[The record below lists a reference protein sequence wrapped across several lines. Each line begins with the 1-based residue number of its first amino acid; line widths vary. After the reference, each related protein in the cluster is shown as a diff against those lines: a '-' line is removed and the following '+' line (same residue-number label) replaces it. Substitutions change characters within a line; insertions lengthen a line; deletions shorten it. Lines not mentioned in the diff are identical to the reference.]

1 VRRGT
6 IIWIGSYDAV
16 TLRSPKRSFWSSL
29 IKATFGCFWGHG
41 WESVKDR
48 PSTETLKLAWQRR
61 RLCIGI
67 EWLTKYKAMA
77 ISSEKWEI
85 VKALFESAQSLPA
98 EQVPGFLADKSPDP
112 AVRAEVCR
120 LLAEFRE
127 AGTFLSAPAL
137 APTTPLRATDHYR
150 FSPGEVLARRFRIV
164 DFVAAGGMGVV
175 YKAEDTE
182 LHRFAAL
189 KFLPEII
196 ARDPQAGARFQREA
210 QAASALNHP
219 NICTIYEI
227 SSHAGHAFIAM
238 EFLDGSTL
246 KQRIAGQPVDI
257 DTMLSVG
264 IEVADALDAA
274 HAAGIFHRD
283 IKSANIFVTQRGHA
297 KILDFGLAKLIRP
310 NVSASSDLRMQ
321 DSQKRVSGQD
331 SNVELTTPGTIAGTV
346 AYMSPEQVRGK
357 ELDTRTDLF
366 SFGVVLYEMATG
378 KMPFSGNDQGEI
390 FNAIVNQSP
399 PPLSALNSSLPPRLQ
414 DIIHQALEK
423 DRELRCQH
431 ASDMRAEMQRLKR
444 DLNPSAQVHAT
455 PLAATRP
462 PVKGF
467 FIRHKLAWIACG
479 ILIIA
484 TLLAGTWLRG
494 RRPLAEKDTIVLAD
508 FTNTTGDPVF
518 TDTLREGLAAELN
531 QSTFLNILSQTRI
544 DQQLRYMKRAIDTP
558 LTPEVAH
565 EICQR
570 ENSKAMLLGSI
581 SGIGSHYAIT
591 LKAVNCENGNL
602 LDEEQVEA
610 DQREQ
615 VLAKLHQAGTNLRK
629 KLGESL
635 ASIRQYDVP
644 AELATTPSL
653 DALQAY
659 SRAMRSR
666 SSQGDTAALPLLKH
680 AVEIDPNFAVAYAVL
695 AAVYF
700 NLDETSLSVLAARKA
715 YSLRERVTER
725 ERLHID
731 SVYYG
736 IATGELDKES
746 RIYEEWKTIYPRD
759 LIPYQNLALYD
770 GYLGQYAKA
779 LEGYQ
784 EAWRLEPNDA
794 LNYLNRAATYVN
806 LNRFAEAKAVLDEAQ
821 AHKLEHEDLAWL
833 SYLLAFL
840 QDDSSGMEKWGLP
853 ASVRE
858 GTEDF
863 LLASQSDTEA
873 FHGRLQNAEELSRRA
888 VDTALRL
895 GSKERAAAWQAHAAL
910 REAEFGNL
918 VQARTKAASALS
930 LTSEKD
936 VQTVAALALA
946 RAGEESKAEAIVR
959 DLNRRFPTDTLLNRY
974 WLPCI
979 QAAIEI
985 DHKRPSRAIEILRV
999 TEPYELGGEPINLD
1013 TLYPVY
1019 LRGLA
1024 YMMIRQRTSAAAEFQ
1039 KILDHKGRVANC
1051 SLGTLAYLQLARSY
1065 ALAGDREK
1073 ARAALQHFLTTWK
1086 DADPD
1091 GPIVR
1096 EAKINYR
1103 EFK

>member
-1 VRRGT
+1 MCQR
-6 IIWIGSYDAV
+6 WI
-16 TLRSPKRSFWSSL
+16 
-29 IKATFGCFWGHG
+29 
-41 WESVKDR
+41 
-48 PSTETLKLAWQRR
+48 
-61 RLCIGI
+61 LCVGI

-77 ISSEKWEI
+77 ISPEKWEI
-85 VKALFESAQSLPA
+85 VKALFESAQDLPA
-98 EQVPGFLADKSPDP
+98 EQVPAFLVEHSPDP
-112 AVRAEVCR
+112 AVRAEVGR
-120 LLAEFRE
+120 LLAEFHE
-127 AGTFLSAPAL
+127 AGTFLSAPVL
-137 APTTPLRATDHYR
+137 TPRSDAASRHG
-150 FSPGEVLARRFRIV
+150 FSLGDVLAGRFRIV
-164 DFVAAGGMGVV
+164 SFVAAGGMGVV

-189 KFLPEII
+189 KFLPETI
-196 ARDPQAGARFQREA
+196 ASDARSGARFRREA

-227 SSHAGHAFIAM
+227 SKHGDQAFIAM
-238 EFLDGSTL
+238 EFLDGTTL
-246 KQRIAGQPVDI
+246 KQRIAGRPVDI
-257 DTMLSVG
+257 DTMLSIG

-274 HAAGIFHRD
+274 HAAGIVHRD
-283 IKSANIFVTQRGHA
+283 IKSANIFVTERGHA
-297 KILDFGLAKLIRP
+297 KILDFGLAKAIRP
-310 NVSASSDLRMQ
+310 NDSVGASLQQPDSQEPAAKQ
-321 DSQKRVSGQD
+321 DSTL
-331 SNVELTTPGTIAGTV
+331 ELTTPGKVAGTA
-346 AYMSPEQVRGK
+346 AYMSPEQVRGR
-357 ELDTRTDLF
+357 ELDARTDLF

-378 KMPFSGNDQGEI
+378 RMPFRGNSAADT
-390 FNAIVNQSP
+390 FNAIVQQAP
-399 PPLSALNSSLPPRLQ
+399 LPPAQLNAELPSRLQ

-423 DRELRCQH
+423 DRELRYQH

-444 DLNPSAQVHAT
+444 DLNPSAQAHAT
-455 PLAATRP
+455 LLTATPP
-462 PVKGF
+462 PVKGLF
-467 FIRHKLAWIACG
+467 TRHKLAWIASG

-484 TLLAGTWLRG
+484 TLLAGAWLRG

-508 FTNTTGDPVF
+508 FSNTTGDPVF
-518 TDTLREGLAAELN
+518 TDTLREGLAADLN
-531 QSTFLNILSQTRI
+531 QSTFLNILSQNRI
-544 DQQLRYMKRAIDTP
+544 DQQRRYMSRAIDAP
-558 LTPEVAH
+558 LTPEVAR

-602 LDEEQVEA
+602 LDVEQVEA
-610 DQREQ
+610 DHREQ
-615 VLAKLHQAGTNLRK
+615 VLAKLHEAGTNLRK

-659 SRAMRSR
+659 SRAMRIR
-666 SSQGDTAALPLLKH
+666 SSQGDTAALPLLKR

-700 NLDETSLSVLAARKA
+700 NLDETSLSILAARKA

-736 IATGELDKES
+736 IATGELEKEA

-770 GYLGQYAKA
+770 GYLGQYDKA

-794 LNYLNRAATYVN
+794 LNYLNRAATYIN
-806 LNRFAEAKAVLDEAQ
+806 LNRFAEAKAVLDEAH
-821 AHKLEHEDLAWL
+821 ARKLEHEDLAWL

-840 QDDSSGMEKWGLP
+840 QDDSAAMERWGSP
-853 ASVRE
+853 ASVKE
-858 GTEDF
+858 GTEDY

-873 FHGRLQNAEELSRRA
+873 FHGRLRNAEELSRRA

-895 GSKERAAAWQAHAAL
+895 GSKERAAAWQAHVAL
-910 REAEFGNL
+910 RDAEFGNP
-918 VQARTKAASALS
+918 VQARTKAASAVS
-930 LTSEKD
+930 LTVEKD
-936 VQTVAALALA
+936 VQAIAALALA
-946 RAGEESKAEAIVR
+946 RAGEESTAQAIAK

-974 WLPCI
+974 WLPSI

-985 DHKRPSRAIEILRV
+985 DRKRPSRAIEILQV

-1024 YMMIRQRTSAAAEFQ
+1024 YMMIRQGNSAAAEFQ
-1039 KILDHKGRVANC
+1039 KILDHKGRVTNC

-1091 GPIVR
+1091 GSIVQ